1 MQLISVPSKCPS
13 WDASSLALP
22 ALAVR
27 INTNNVDTP
36 LARGTV
42 MRAIDALVCLKTN
55 LVSKCV
61 LDVVPNGALTAV
73 ATFCVNASGL
83 VCSIG
88 AARKAC
94 AITNRRSTLTF
105 IFVDKCAVF
114 EFDEPSFC
122 NTGEGSWGVDAVGS
136 FRAVNKFFFALV
148 NVFTSS
154 GITASAPA
162 FVTNAQVRAGAWNV
176 NANGIIIARA
186 LRTVVDQDLVAD
198 TSLAARMKVAW
209 RTVTASVVGTTD
221 LGDWVARGAWVFRSS
236 GGWISRVDVGGA
248 VESISFKAF
257 ATFACVGP
265 VGDVA

>member
-1 MQLISVPSKCPS
+1 MHWFVS
-13 WDASSLALP
+13 
-22 ALAVR
+22 
-27 INTNNVDTP
+27 
-36 LARGTV
+36 
-42 MRAIDALVCLKTN
+42 KTN

-105 IFVDKCAVF
+105 IFVDKCAL
-114 EFDEPSFC
+114 FC

-136 FRAVNKFFFALV
+136 FRAINKFFFALV

-162 FVTNAQVRAGAWNV
+162 FVTNAQVRARAWNV

-186 LRTVVDQDLVAD
+186 LRTALDQDLVAD
-198 TSLAARMKVAW
+198 TSLAARMKVA
-209 RTVTASVVGTTD
+209 
-221 LGDWVARGAWVFRSS
+221 
-236 GGWISRVDVGGA
+236 
-248 VESISFKAF
+248 
-257 ATFACVGP
+257 
-265 VGDVA
+265 